1 VSSIEAEAVAEVA
14 DRGVIGDDEVVFKE
28 RRGWGGVIVGDLI
41 GHVLM
46 NRRRADCGGGKRT
59 QLAQAFSERD
69 VWIDGTV
76 LTRGKGMHCNSTT
89 PEPSVQY
96 STVQYR
102 MMYRGWML
110 EGPSKQA

>member
-1 VSSIEAEAVAEVA
+1 
-14 DRGVIGDDEVVFKE
+14 
-28 RRGWGGVIVGDLI
+28 
-41 GHVLM
+41 M

-89 PEPSVQY
+89 PEPY
-96 STVQYR
+96 STVQNDVKR
-102 MMYRGWML
+102 LDVGR
-110 EGPSKQA
+110 PKQASMNQAK